1 MQCNIIQ
8 HWKSRS
14 QAVSYYLIVV
24 IVLRLNLTFR
34 ESHVVD
40 EVHLV
45 LVVGVEGD
53 GVVLDDA
60 AVEDPLD
67 GWDRIARDLTV
78 ESSVGPGSANDL
90 EISNINFYQ

>member
-67 GWDRIARDLTV
+67 SRDRIPGDLTV
-78 ESSVGPGSANDL
+78 ESGVGPRSTNHL
-90 EISNINFYQ
+90 EILNRKFYQ

>member
-1 MQCNIIQ
+1 M
-8 HWKSRS
+8 
-14 QAVSYYLIVV
+14 
-24 IVLRLNLTFR
+24 
-34 ESHVVD
+34 
-40 EVHLV
+40 
-45 LVVGVEGD
+45 EGD